1 MRKLTVRDEQ
11 PADIPAIYALTRAA
25 FAKDCPT
32 NGDEQEIVNALR
44 DDGDLTMSLV
54 ATNMDEAII
63 GHIAF
68 SPVTI
73 SDGTP
78 GWYAAGPI
86 YVMPTRQRAGIG
98 SQIATEG
105 LERMKAMGARGLVLL
120 GDPGAYAR
128 FGFAPDPALILPGF
142 PPEYFQVQMFGEG
155 PRPKGTVRY
164 AKAFG
169 YDAAD

>member
-25 FAKDCPT
+25 FAKDGR
-32 NGDEQEIVNALR
+32 NDGNEQEIVNALR
-44 DDGDLTMSLV
+44 ADGDLTLSLV

-73 SDGTP
+73 SDGTQ

-86 YVMPTRQRAGIG
+86 SVMPTRQRAGIG

-105 LERMKAMGARGLVLL
+105 LERMKAMGAKGLVLL

-128 FGFAPDPALILPGF
+128 FGFAADPDLILPGF

-155 PRPKGTVRY
+155 PRPEGTVRY

-169 YDAAD
+169 YEATD